1 MIDLFVSYTA
11 ADRRWAQWIA
21 WQLEQDGYTT
31 RIQAWDFG
39 PGSDFIE
46 QMQQAVIHTERTIVV
61 LSPAYLESRF
71 GGAEW
76 HAVFTKDPTGEQGLL
91 VPVRV
96 AEVEPPGLLAS
107 RVYVD
112 LVGLDESA
120 ARTALLDGLRG
131 TGTRPPTAPR
141 FPGAG
146 GSEVEV
152 PRFPGDLPPTWNV
165 PFLRNPLFTGRDD
178 QLEVLRAQLQT
189 GAGAV
194 RRVVVTGL
202 GGGGKT
208 QLAVE
213 YAYRHTGD
221 YELIWWIRAA
231 TPASLIG
238 DYTALAAKLGV
249 REDRNQDVT
258 VARVRGWLE
267 RNHGWLLIFDN
278 AEVPKRLLKLL
289 PQGGDGQVLMTS
301 RRADDWRPLATPL
314 GLDVLPTPEATRF
327 LLDRTGGTDEVAATR
342 LAETLGGLPLA
353 LEQAGALIA
362 QSGGVLTLAGYQA
375 QFEQRSQELLG
386 RGRPYG
392 YAHTVDTTWELSLQP
407 LRRQAPAAVELL
419 TLAAFLGPDDL
430 PWSLLADHADQLP
443 TTLATAARDPLALG
457 ETVAALRR
465 YSLIKVAGQGF
476 VVHRLLQTVMR
487 EDLDRATQQ
496 AWAGVAVRSLHAALP
511 RMAED
516 VRFRPTYQRLLPHA
530 LVAAGHAHDLG
541 VELVMAGWLLNRAGN
556 YAWGRGQYV
565 QAKAYLKE
573 AQAVHERALGP
584 TDPAVAT
591 DRRDLGGVLLS
602 LAEFTDA
609 RTELEQALDVHERV
623 LGLNHPYVA
632 NDRSLLGRA
641 LQGLGDLS
649 GARAQL
655 EQAVDISEAALGP
668 EDPTVAIYRANLG
681 RVLQALGDLAG
692 ARAQLEQAVE
702 ISETTIPGHPTVAS
716 CRGNLGVV
724 LQALGDLPGAHNQLE
739 QALEINEAA
748 LGPDHPTM
756 ATRRGNLGRLLQAL
770 GDLSGAR
777 SQLEQALTI
786 GERALSPDHPTVID
800 LRNALAGIP
809 KTLDS
814 RP

>member
-1 MIDLFVSYTA
+1 
-11 ADRRWAQWIA
+11 
-21 WQLEQDGYTT
+21 
-31 RIQAWDFG
+31 
-39 PGSDFIE
+39 
-46 QMQQAVIHTERTIVV
+46 
-61 LSPAYLESRF
+61 
-71 GGAEW
+71 
-76 HAVFTKDPTGEQGLL
+76 
-91 VPVRV
+91 
-96 AEVEPPGLLAS
+96 
-107 RVYVD
+107 
-112 LVGLDESA
+112 
-120 ARTALLDGLRG
+120 
-131 TGTRPPTAPR
+131 
-141 FPGAG
+141 
-146 GSEVEV
+146 
-152 PRFPGDLPPTWNV
+152 
-165 PFLRNPLFTGRDD
+165 
-178 QLEVLRAQLQT
+178 
-189 GAGAV
+189 
-194 RRVVVTGL
+194 
-202 GGGGKT
+202 
-208 QLAVE
+208 
-213 YAYRHTGD
+213 
-221 YELIWWIRAA
+221 
-231 TPASLIG
+231 
-238 DYTALAAKLGV
+238 
-249 REDRNQDVT
+249 
-258 VARVRGWLE
+258 
-267 RNHGWLLIFDN
+267 
-278 AEVPKRLLKLL
+278 
-289 PQGGDGQVLMTS
+289 MTS
-301 RRADDWRPLATPL
+301 RRADDWQPLATPL

-375 QFEQRSQELLG
+375 QFEQRGRELLG

-407 LRRQAPAAVELL
+407 LRGQAPAAVELL
-419 TLAAFLGPDDL
+419 TLAAFLGPDGL

-465 YSLIKVAGQGF
+465 YSLVKVAGQGL

-496 AWAGVAVRSLHAALP
+496 AWAGVAVRLLHAALP
-511 RMAED
+511 RVAED
-516 VRFRPTYQRLLPHA
+516 VRSRPTYQRLLPHA
-530 LVAAGHAHDLG
+530 LVAAAHAHDLG

-573 AQAVHERALGP
+573 AQAVHERAVGP

-602 LAEFTDA
+602 LAEFADA
-609 RTELEQALDVHERV
+609 RTELEQALVVHQRV

-641 LQGLGDLS
+641 LQALGDLS

-668 EDPTVAIYRANLG
+668 EDPTVATYRANLG

-692 ARAQLEQAVE
+692 ARAQLAQAVE
-702 ISETTIPGHPTVAS
+702 ISEAAIPGHPTVAS
-716 CRGNLGVV
+716 CRGHLGVV
-724 LQALGDLPGAHNQLE
+724 LQALGDLPGARSQLE

-756 ATRRGNLGRLLQAL
+756 ATRRGNLGRVLQAL
-770 GDLSGAR
+770 GDLTGAR

-786 GERALSPDHPTVID
+786 GERALSPDHPTMVD

-809 KTLDS
+809 KTLDGRS
-814 RP
+814 